1 MYCDERVIRFP
12 VQWRGNRYFSL
23 ATLLTAANKKVGE
36 LYQEYQM
43 QIAPLPNG
51 NLVFEYGTTD
61 PAISIK
67 EFTLMETLLLNYTA
81 CYEALNPYV
90 ARRRTVHGIQTLILK
105 PESEILASQGQEAH
119 YHYIKTVAAV
129 SLAALIIQD
138 PFFFIPDGFLGSLG
152 FDVDIFVPYLKMPAW
167 ITETVVS
174 FQFQAGHN
182 WLLNLK
188 SYEEIMGRVRTGY
201 FHKPSSRRINPLE
214 LVSTGKRQALSQ
226 EENQSKRPKGT
237 EIQKSHVFANFQME
251 VLPTEASASVPKMEV
266 DHTEASPSV
275 SRVVEKKE
283 TEEEKET
290 ICLP

>member
-105 PESEILASQGQEAH
+105 PESEILASQGQ
-119 YHYIKTVAAV
+119 
-129 SLAALIIQD
+129 
-138 PFFFIPDGFLGSLG
+138 
-152 FDVDIFVPYLKMPAW
+152 
-167 ITETVVS
+167 
-174 FQFQAGHN
+174 
-182 WLLNLK
+182 
-188 SYEEIMGRVRTGY
+188 
-201 FHKPSSRRINPLE
+201 
-214 LVSTGKRQALSQ
+214 
-226 EENQSKRPKGT
+226 
-237 EIQKSHVFANFQME
+237 
-251 VLPTEASASVPKMEV
+251 
-266 DHTEASPSV
+266 
-275 SRVVEKKE
+275 
-283 TEEEKET
+283 
-290 ICLP
+290 

>member
-1 MYCDERVIRFP
+1 MYCTERVVRFP

-23 ATLLTAANKKVGE
+23 ATLLTAANRKVGE

-43 QIAPLPNG
+43 QIAPLLDGTLAFN
-51 NLVFEYGTTD
+51 YGAPD
-61 PAISIK
+61 PAISIE
-67 EFTLMETLLLNYTA
+67 EFTLMETLLINYTA

-90 ARRRTVHGIQTLILK
+90 ARRRTVRGIQTLILK

-119 YHYIKTVAAV
+119 YHSIKTVAAV
-129 SLAALIIQD
+129 SFAALIIQD
-138 PFFFIPDGFLGSLG
+138 RFFFIPNGFLGSLG

-167 ITETVVS
+167 VTETVVS

-182 WLLNLK
+182 WLLKLK
-188 SYEEIMGRVRTGY
+188 SYEEIMERVRSGY

-214 LVSTGKRQALSQ
+214 LISIGKRQALSQ
-226 EENQSKRPKGT
+226 EGGQMKRPKGT

-251 VLPTEASASVPKMEV
+251 VIPTEASASVPEMEV

-275 SRVVEKKE
+275 SRMVEKKE
-283 TEEEKET
+283 EEEKEA
-290 ICLP
+290 ICLS